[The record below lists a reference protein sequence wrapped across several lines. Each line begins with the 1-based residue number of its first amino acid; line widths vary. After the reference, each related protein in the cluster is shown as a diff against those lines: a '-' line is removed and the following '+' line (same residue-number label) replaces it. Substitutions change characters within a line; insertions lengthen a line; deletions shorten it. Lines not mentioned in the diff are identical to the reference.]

1 MNAPLSQSS
10 VPSVPASLVSF
21 ATLFGRE
28 ICNLVITEIEIP
40 LIQRDYAQGRNTQ
53 AVKRIREQFV
63 VTLCDALMPEGDPV
77 DLDFVFGDVEESG
90 KFAPLDG
97 QQRLT
102 TLFLLQ
108 SYLAWRTGV
117 DITQQPWSRFSYA
130 TRPGARDF
138 CSFLANCRPEF
149 GGRLSAW
156 ITDQPGYLATWRH
169 DPTIQSMLTVLDTL
183 DATFANAGFSDF
195 HTAWENLTN
204 TLNPAIRFHVLP
216 VKANGLTDSLYIKMN
231 SRGKSLTDFENF
243 KAHFE
248 ALLRK
253 AEDPKIADDFTKKVD
268 TVWSDILWPY
278 RDTGNLID
286 NEFLSYF
293 RFITEVN
300 AWRASIEFNS
310 WTRDDDLAERV
321 YGGQASRASE
331 SIDFLFHA
339 FDTWKDLDIRT
350 EFARYFRASAT
361 TANNG
366 DGALLLFNPID
377 KEGVDLF
384 GACCRHYGNS
394 GWTLAHTLLFYGV
407 LVHRREAESGQPNRL
422 RLIRN
427 LIEASKD
434 EIRTGERNSMPRLLE
449 EIVGIVRDGD
459 LAKVVTFNQAQVRN
473 EIAKADMLRAAP
485 ELKADL
491 YKLEDHDLLRGG
503 LTVFDL
509 DTAHFSARAQ
519 AFILTFDKAAQGQ
532 SWKDVTA
539 ALLAKGDY
547 SRKDLRGSNHT
558 LADFGA
564 PRNDEPWR
572 ELFRGKKGESIHPAL
587 PPLIAFLDDIV
598 GKQLTPAAIR
608 QSYLDATDTAK
619 DWRYYFVKYE
629 AMREGASGRYTLSP
643 KGGYQACMLNKA
655 RLSSNYRD
663 PYLLAIVAK
672 SGLARNR
679 IANGGWPNSFSG
691 FETARRALVLV
702 NSGLEIRSVAEGWE
716 IAGVPSAAVHR
727 EAWDGICKSL
737 GMDTSTAARLYAI
750 PQTGGIDNEDRVEKG
765 AQLLHHMAECNL

>member
-1 MNAPLSQSS
+1 MNAPQAQSS
-10 VPSVPASLVSF
+10 VPPSLVSF

-28 ICNLVITEIEIP
+28 ISNLVITDIEIP

-63 VTLCDALMPEGDPV
+63 GTLCDALMPEGEPV
-77 DLDFVFGDVEESG
+77 DLDFVFGDVEESRR
-90 KFAPLDG
+90 FAPLDG

-102 TLFLLQ
+102 TLFLLHC
-108 SYLAWRTGV
+108 YLAWRTGV
-117 DITQQPWSRFSYA
+117 DSTEQPWSRFSYA

-138 CSFLANCRPEF
+138 CSFLASCRPEF
-149 GGRLSAW
+149 DGRLSTW
-156 ITDQPGYLATWRH
+156 ITDQPGYLPTWRH
-169 DPTIQSMLTVLDTL
+169 DPTVQSMLTVLDTL
-183 DATFANAGFSDF
+183 DATFAKTGFSDF
-195 HTAWENLTN
+195 HGAWEKLTDP
-204 TLNPAIRFHVLP
+204 LNPAIRFHVLP

-231 SRGKSLTDFENF
+231 SRGKPLTDFENF

-253 AEDPKIADDFTKKVD
+253 AEDPEIANDFAWNVD

-278 RDTGNLID
+278 RDTSNLID

-300 AWRASIEFNS
+300 AWRSNIDFNP

-321 YGGQASRASE
+321 YGVQAPRVSE
-331 SIDFLFHA
+331 SIEFLFHA
-339 FDTWKDLDIRT
+339 FDTWRNVDVQA
-350 EFARYFRASAT
+350 EFSKYFRSDAA
-361 TANNG
+361 TANSG
-366 DGALLLFNPID
+366 DSALRLFNPID
-377 KEGVDLF
+377 KESVDLF
-384 GACCRHYGNS
+384 GACCRRYGHN
-394 GWTLAHTLLFYGV
+394 GWTLAHTLHFYGV
-407 LVHRREAESGQPNRL
+407 LVHRREAGGGHPNRL

-459 LAKVVTFNQAQVRN
+459 LAKVATFNQAQVRN

-485 ELKADL
+485 ELEADL
-491 YKLEDHDLLRGG
+491 YELEDHDLLRGG

-509 DTAHFSARAQ
+509 DAAHFSARAQ
-519 AFILTFDKAAQGQ
+519 MFISTFDKAAQGQ

-539 ALLAKGDY
+539 TLLAKGDY
-547 SRKDLRGSNHT
+547 SRKEVRGSTHS

-572 ELFRGKKGESIHPAL
+572 ELFRGKKGESVHPVLNPLMAL
-587 PPLIAFLDDIV
+587 LDDLTAQ
-598 GKQLTPAAIR
+598 QLTLAEIR
-608 QSYLDATDTAK
+608 QTYLNATDTAR

-629 AMREGASGRYTLSP
+629 AMRDGASGRYTLST
-643 KGGYQACMLNKA
+643 KGGYQACMLDKA

-663 PYLLAIVAK
+663 PYLLAIVVK

-679 IANGGWPNSFSG
+679 IANMGWPYSFSG
-691 FETARRALVLV
+691 FETARRALGLV

-727 EAWDGICKSL
+727 EAWDGMCKSL
-737 GMDTSTAARLYAI
+737 GIDTSTTIRLYAI
-750 PQTGGIDNEDRVEKG
+750 LQTDGIDNEDRVEKG
-765 AQLLHHMAECNL
+765 AQLLHHMAERNL